1 MTQALVSIGSNMN
14 HPQLQI
20 ETAFARLKEH
30 FDHVL
35 MSSLYL
41 TEPVGGI
48 PQDDY
53 INAAIQIETQQSAQ
67 ELLLILMTLEEQA
80 HRNRANQTPNGPRN
94 LDLDIILFGDE
105 IVSGSDLTIPHP
117 RYRERRFVLE
127 PLCEIAPEAID
138 PQSQQSISRLL
149 ELCTDENWVQ
159 ILDEKVPSL

>member
-1 MTQALVSIGSNMN
+1 MTQALLSIGSNMN

-30 FDHVL
+30 FEHAK

-48 PQDDY
+48 PQADY
-53 INAAIQIETQQSAQ
+53 INAAIQIDTQGSAQ
-67 ELLLILMTLEEQA
+67 ELLEILMTLEGQA
-80 HRNRANQTPNGPRN
+80 HRNRVNQTPNGPRN

-105 IVSGSDLTIPHP
+105 IVAGSDLTIPHP
-117 RYRERRFVLE
+117 RYRVRRFVLE

-138 PQSQQSISRLL
+138 PHSKQSIAQLL
-149 ELCTDENWVQ
+149 AVCPDENWVKH
-159 ILDEKVPSL
+159 LDGGVGSR